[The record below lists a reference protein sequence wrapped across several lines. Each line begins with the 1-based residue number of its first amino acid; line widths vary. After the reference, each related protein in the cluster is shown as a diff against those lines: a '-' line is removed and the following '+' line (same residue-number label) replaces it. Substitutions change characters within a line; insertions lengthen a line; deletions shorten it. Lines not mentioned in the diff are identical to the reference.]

1 MRESIL
7 TIPVTDIFEPKCGCP
22 ICRLRDTLEQ
32 RTVEYI
38 MGAAMME
45 PDVRMETNKLG
56 FCKTHFEQMRAC
68 KNRLSLALM
77 LQSHL
82 QDMQKHI
89 FTRKKMF
96 EGKTAKQKKV
106 SAVNNECFVCS
117 KVDWGMS
124 RILVTLFEMYV
135 QQRDFRDLFAQQEML
150 CLPHYD
156 LLVSMCT
163 ENMDKKYQKQFIDAC
178 GELTSKYLDTLEA
191 DVSHYCKMYDYRNT
205 GANADWGNSKDSST
219 ACYKIS
225 YHKIRNFRYFSL
237 QWLQLRFY
245 AEDCKSTNYMYRR
258 SAYII

>member
-124 RILVTLFEMYV
+124 RILVTLF
-135 QQRDFRDLFAQQEML
+135 
-150 CLPHYD
+150 D

-205 GANADWGNSKDSST
+205 GANADWGNSKDSIERAIKFLT
-219 ACYKIS
+219 T
-225 YHKIRNFRYFSL
+225 R
-237 QWLQLRFY
+237 
-245 AEDCKSTNYMYRR
+245 
-258 SAYII
+258 